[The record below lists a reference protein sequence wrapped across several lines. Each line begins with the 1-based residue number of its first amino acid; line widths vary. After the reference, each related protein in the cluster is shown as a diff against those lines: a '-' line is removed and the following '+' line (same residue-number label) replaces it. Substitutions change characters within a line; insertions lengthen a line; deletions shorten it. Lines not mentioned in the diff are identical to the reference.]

1 MIRNISIALLSALMA
16 YLLSSTENNMN
27 AFALVVSALAF
38 TLGYIA
44 ANESRKQTER
54 TETAM
59 RSLKESID
67 TQNEALK
74 SSLTDFGKQTTNAI
88 TTLNKNTFDSINKAE
103 NNLSAILKEEI
114 KEMIPKVSFTIKSSF
129 DDLKNVVDKLYSSTE
144 ELPVKISESL
154 ITIEKNLSINYESA
168 NKTVC
173 DEIKEIMKGFSD
185 QLCDANNKLSDIARV
200 TINSEGSGSKVEDA
214 IREVKGEISKV
225 ASPLNDILDDLKD
238 AINKL
243 QNSADDIPE
252 KIERSLNKIEQNL
265 SVFYETANSEGRE
278 EIKKGMD
285 DIRDDFNKAI
295 EDLSEIAV
303 KFTDYEKEKDIIQ
316 RLEKLCK

>member
-27 AFALVVSALAF
+27 AFALVVSVLAF

-88 TTLNKNTFDSINKAE
+88 TTL
-103 NNLSAILKEEI
+103 
-114 KEMIPKVSFTIKSSF
+114 KSSF
-129 DDLKNVVDKLYSSTE
+129 DDLKNVAVKFYSSTE
-144 ELPVKISESL
+144 EILVKMSESL
-154 ITIEKNLSINYESA
+154 IS
-168 NKTVC
+168 
-173 DEIKEIMKGFSD
+173 
-185 QLCDANNKLSDIARV
+185 ANNKLSDIARV

-225 ASPLNDILDDLKD
+225 ASPDILDDLKD

>member
-88 TTLNKNTFDSINKAE
+88 TTL
-103 NNLSAILKEEI
+103 
-114 KEMIPKVSFTIKSSF
+114 KSSF
-129 DDLKNVVDKLYSSTE
+129 DDLKNVAVKFYSSTKE
-144 ELPVKISESL
+144 ILVKMSESL
-154 ITIEKNLSINYESA
+154 IS
-168 NKTVC
+168 
-173 DEIKEIMKGFSD
+173 
-185 QLCDANNKLSDIARV
+185 ANNKLSDIARV

-225 ASPLNDILDDLKD
+225 ASPDILDDLKD

>member
-1 MIRNISIALLSALMA
+1 
-16 YLLSSTENNMN
+16 
-27 AFALVVSALAF
+27 
-38 TLGYIA
+38 
-44 ANESRKQTER
+44 
-54 TETAM
+54 M

-88 TTLNKNTFDSINKAE
+88 TTL
-103 NNLSAILKEEI
+103 
-114 KEMIPKVSFTIKSSF
+114 KSSF
-129 DDLKNVVDKLYSSTE
+129 DDLKNVAVKFYSSTKE
-144 ELPVKISESL
+144 ILVKMSESL
-154 ITIEKNLSINYESA
+154 IS
-168 NKTVC
+168 
-173 DEIKEIMKGFSD
+173 
-185 QLCDANNKLSDIARV
+185 ANNKLSDIARV

-214 IREVKGEISKV
+214 IREVKGEISEV
-225 ASPLNDILDDLKD
+225 ASPLKDILDDLKD

-252 KIERSLNKIEQNL
+252 KIERSLNKIEQSL
-265 SVFYETANSEGRE
+265 SESYENANSEGRE

-285 DIRDDFNKAI
+285 NIMSDFNKAI
-295 EDLSEIAV
+295 EDLSETAE

>member
-88 TTLNKNTFDSINKAE
+88 TTL
-103 NNLSAILKEEI
+103 
-114 KEMIPKVSFTIKSSF
+114 KSSF
-129 DDLKNVVDKLYSSTE
+129 DDLKNVAVKFYSSTE
-144 ELPVKISESL
+144 EILVKMSESL
-154 ITIEKNLSINYESA
+154 IS
-168 NKTVC
+168 
-173 DEIKEIMKGFSD
+173 
-185 QLCDANNKLSDIARV
+185 ANNKLSDIARV

-225 ASPLNDILDDLKD
+225 ASPDILDDLKD